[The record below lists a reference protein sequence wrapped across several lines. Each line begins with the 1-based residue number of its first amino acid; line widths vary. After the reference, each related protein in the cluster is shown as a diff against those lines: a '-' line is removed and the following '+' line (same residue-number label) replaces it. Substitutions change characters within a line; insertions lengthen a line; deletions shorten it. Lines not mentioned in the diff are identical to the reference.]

1 LSEVKTA
8 DATALEQ
15 NRHKWRMT
23 MDITH
28 TIVPKSDQLNADSFM
43 GGPKTYT
50 VAKVTA
56 NEGSA
61 DQPINIYFEGEPLV
75 FRPCKSMRRVIV
87 KIWGPDA
94 SKYAGRGMTLYR
106 DPKVKWGGMEVG
118 GIRIS
123 HMSGLEKAE
132 VMALTETRA
141 QRKPYTVQPLKI
153 EAAKPKVDKAAQ
165 VAAAIIERIADAMD
179 VGEVENDPKV
189 IEQRAWLVKNRPELA
204 EQVDAAFNNISEG
217 AE

>member
-1 LSEVKTA
+1 
-8 DATALEQ
+8 
-15 NRHKWRMT
+15 

-43 GGPKTYT
+43 GGPQTYT

-94 SKYAGRGMTLYR
+94 AKYAGRAMTLYR

-123 HMSGLEKAE
+123 HMTGLEKAE

-141 QRKPYTVQPLKI
+141 QRKPYTVLPLKI
-153 EAAKPKVDKAAQ
+153 DTPAPKPDRAVLMAEALID
-165 VAAAIIERIADAMD
+165 RIRTEDLDAF
-179 VGEVENDPKV
+179 ENDPKV
-189 IEQRAWLVKNRPELA
+189 IEQRAWLAKNRPELSA
-204 EQVDAAFNNISEG
+204 QVDAAILEAATLEG

>member
-1 LSEVKTA
+1 
-8 DATALEQ
+8 
-15 NRHKWRMT
+15 

-43 GGPKTYT
+43 GGSKTYT

-94 SKYAGRGMTLYR
+94 SKYAGSSMTLYR

-123 HMSGLEKAE
+123 HMTGLDKAE

-141 QRKPYTVQPLKI
+141 ARKPYTVQPLKV
-153 EAAKPKVDKAAQ
+153 APKIDKVAEGVAELIDRIRNATDIDQ
-165 VAAAIIERIADAMD
+165 VE
-179 VGEVENDPKV
+179 GDPSVVK
-189 IEQRAWLVKNRPELA
+189 QRAWLVKNRPELA
-204 EQVDAAFNNISEG
+204 AQVDAAFNNITEG

>member
-1 LSEVKTA
+1 
-8 DATALEQ
+8 
-15 NRHKWRMT
+15 

-94 SKYAGRGMTLYR
+94 SKYAGRAMTLYR

-123 HMSGLEKAE
+123 HMSGLERAE

-141 QRKPYTVQPLKI
+141 QRKPYTVQPLKV
-153 EAAKPKVDKAAQ
+153 APTVDK
-165 VAAAIIERIADAMD
+165 VAEGVAELIERIRTATDKD
-179 VGEVENDPKV
+179 EIEGDPSVVK
-189 IEQRAWLVKNRPELA
+189 QRAWLVKNRPDLA
-204 EQVDAAFNNISEG
+204 AQVDAAFNETLETEG

>member
-1 LSEVKTA
+1 
-8 DATALEQ
+8 
-15 NRHKWRMT
+15 

-43 GGPKTYT
+43 GGPITYT

-87 KIWGPDA
+87 KIWGPNA
-94 SKYAGRGMTLYR
+94 SKYAGRAMTLYR

-123 HMSGLEKAE
+123 HMTGLDKPE

-141 QRKPYTVQPLKI
+141 QRKPYTVQPLKV
-153 EAAKPKVDKAAQ
+153 EAPAPKVDKAAKLAETLIDR
-165 VAAAIIERIADAMD
+165 VRTEDLN
-179 VGEVENDPKV
+179 VFENDPKV
-189 IEQRAWLVKNRPELA
+189 IEQRAWLAKNRPELSA
-204 EQVDAAFNNISEG
+204 EVDAAITEATLMEG

>member
-1 LSEVKTA
+1 
-8 DATALEQ
+8 
-15 NRHKWRMT
+15 

-43 GGPKTYT
+43 GGPKTYM

-94 SKYAGRGMTLYR
+94 SKYAGRAMTLYR

-123 HMSGLEKAE
+123 HMSGLERAE

-141 QRKPYTVQPLKI
+141 QRKPYTVQPLKVAPTI
-153 EAAKPKVDKAAQ
+153 DKVAEG
-165 VAAAIIERIADAMD
+165 VAELIERIRTATDKD
-179 VGEVENDPKV
+179 EIEGDPSVVK
-189 IEQRAWLVKNRPELA
+189 QRAWLVKNRPDLA
-204 EQVDAAFNNISEG
+204 AQVDDAFNATPETEG

>member
-1 LSEVKTA
+1 V
-8 DATALEQ
+8 
-15 NRHKWRMT
+15 
-23 MDITH
+23 DITH

-94 SKYAGRGMTLYR
+94 SKYTGSSMTLYR

-123 HMSGLEKAE
+123 HMTGLDKPE

-141 QRKPYTVQPLKI
+141 ARKPYTVKPLVV
-153 EAAKPKVDKAAQ
+153 EAAAPKPDRAAKLAEALIDR
-165 VAAAIIERIADAMD
+165 VRTEDIDAFEADA
-179 VGEVENDPKV
+179 KV
-189 IEQRAWLVKNRPELA
+189 IEQRAWLAKNRPELSA
-204 EQVDAAFNNISEG
+204 QIDAAITEATLMG

>member
-1 LSEVKTA
+1 
-8 DATALEQ
+8 
-15 NRHKWRMT
+15 

-43 GGPKTYT
+43 GGPKTYA

-94 SKYAGRGMTLYR
+94 SQYAGRAMTLYR

-123 HMSGLEKAE
+123 HMTGLEKAE

-153 EAAKPKVDKAAQ
+153 EAAAAKADRA
-165 VAAAIIERIADAMD
+165 VKLAETLIDRVRTEDLDAF
-179 VGEVENDPKV
+179 EADPKV
-189 IEQRAWLVKNRPELA
+189 IEQRAWLTKNRPELSA
-204 EQVDAAFNNISEG
+204 QVDAAILEAATLEG

>member
-1 LSEVKTA
+1 
-8 DATALEQ
+8 
-15 NRHKWRMT
+15 

-28 TIVPKSDQLNADSFM
+28 TIVPKSDQLNADSFV

-94 SKYAGRGMTLYR
+94 SKYGGRGMTLYR

-123 HMSGLEKAE
+123 HMTGLEKAE

-141 QRKPYTVQPLKI
+141 ARKPYTVQPLKV
-153 EAAKPKVDKAAQ
+153 EQAAPKVDKAAKL
-165 VAAAIIERIADAMD
+165 AETLIDRIRTEDVDAFEADA
-179 VGEVENDPKV
+179 KV
-189 IEQRAWLVKNRPELA
+189 IEQRAWLAKNRPELSA
-204 EQVDAAFNNISEG
+204 QVDAAITEATLMEG

>member
-1 LSEVKTA
+1 
-8 DATALEQ
+8 
-15 NRHKWRMT
+15 

-94 SKYAGRGMTLYR
+94 SKYAGRSMTLYR

-123 HMSGLEKAE
+123 HMTGLDKPE

-141 QRKPYTVQPLKI
+141 QRKPYTVQPLKV
-153 EAAKPKVDKAAQ
+153 EAAAPKVDKAAKLAETLIDR
-165 VAAAIIERIADAMD
+165 VRTEDLN
-179 VGEVENDPKV
+179 VFENDPKV
-189 IEQRAWLVKNRPELA
+189 IEQRAWLAKNRPELSA
-204 EQVDAAFNNISEG
+204 EVDAAITEATLMEG

>member
-1 LSEVKTA
+1 
-8 DATALEQ
+8 
-15 NRHKWRMT
+15 

-43 GGPKTYT
+43 GGPITYT

-94 SKYAGRGMTLYR
+94 SKYAGRSMTLYR

-123 HMSGLEKAE
+123 HMTGLDKPE

-153 EAAKPKVDKAAQ
+153 EAPAPKEDRAVLMAEALIDRARTEDLNAFE
-165 VAAAIIERIADAMD
+165 A
-179 VGEVENDPKV
+179 DPKV
-189 IEQRAWLVKNRPELA
+189 IEQRAWLAKKRPDLSA
-204 EQVDAAFNNISEG
+204 QVDAAILDAATLEG

>member
-1 LSEVKTA
+1 
-8 DATALEQ
+8 
-15 NRHKWRMT
+15 

-94 SKYAGRGMTLYR
+94 SKYGGRSMTLYR

-123 HMSGLEKAE
+123 HMTGLEKAE

-141 QRKPYTVQPLKI
+141 QRKPYTVKPLVLETKI
-153 EAAKPKVDKAAQ
+153 DKVAEGVAELIDRIMKATD
-165 VAAAIIERIADAMD
+165 IDEIE
-179 VGEVENDPKV
+179 GDPSVVK
-189 IEQRAWLVKNRPELA
+189 QRAWLVKNRPELA
-204 EQVDAAFNNISEG
+204 AQVDAAFNNITEG

>member
-1 LSEVKTA
+1 
-8 DATALEQ
+8 
-15 NRHKWRMT
+15 

-94 SKYAGRGMTLYR
+94 SKYGGRGMTLYR

-123 HMSGLEKAE
+123 HMTGLEKAE

-141 QRKPYTVQPLKI
+141 ARKPYTVQPLKV
-153 EAAKPKVDKAAQ
+153 EQAAPKVDKAAKL
-165 VAAAIIERIADAMD
+165 AETLIDRIRTEDVDAFEADA
-179 VGEVENDPKV
+179 KV
-189 IEQRAWLVKNRPELA
+189 IEQRAWLAKNRPELSA
-204 EQVDAAFNNISEG
+204 QVDAAITEATLMEG

>member
-1 LSEVKTA
+1 
-8 DATALEQ
+8 
-15 NRHKWRMT
+15 

-94 SKYAGRGMTLYR
+94 SKYTGRAMTLYR

-141 QRKPYTVQPLKI
+141 QRKPYTVQPLKVAPTI
-153 EAAKPKVDKAAQ
+153 DKVAEGVAELIDRIMKAPDK
-165 VAAAIIERIADAMD
+165 D
-179 VGEVENDPKV
+179 EVEGDPSVVK
-189 IEQRAWLVKNRPELA
+189 QRAWLVKNRPELA
-204 EQVDAAFNNISEG
+204 AQVDAAFNNITEG

>member
-1 LSEVKTA
+1 
-8 DATALEQ
+8 
-15 NRHKWRMT
+15 

-28 TIVPKSDQLNADSFM
+28 TIVPKSDQINADSLM
-43 GGPKTYT
+43 GGPITYT

-56 NEGSA
+56 NEGNGE
-61 DQPINIYFEGEPLV
+61 QPVNVFFEGEPLV
-75 FRPCKSMRRVIV
+75 FRPCKSMRRVMV

-94 SKYAGRGMTLYR
+94 SKYVGKSMTLYR

-123 HMSGLEKAE
+123 HMTGLDKPE
-132 VMALTETRA
+132 VIALTETRSA
-141 QRKPYTVQPLKI
+141 RKPYTVQPLKI
-153 EAAKPKVDKAAQ
+153 EPAKPKVDKAAA
-165 VAAAIIERIADAMD
+165 VAAAIIGRIADAMD

-204 EQVDAAFNNISEG
+204 AQVDAAFNNITEG

>member
-1 LSEVKTA
+1 MSNTA

-15 NRHKWRMT
+15 DRHKWRREMVDMT
-23 MDITH
+23 A
-28 TIVPKSDQLNADSFM
+28 TIVPRSDQLNADSFM
-43 GGPKTYT
+43 SGPKTYT
-50 VAKVTA
+50 VERVTG
-56 NEGSA
+56 NEGNA
-61 DQPINIYFEGEPLV
+61 DQPVNFHFEGEPLV

-123 HMSGLEKAE
+123 HMTGLEKAE

-141 QRKPYTVQPLKI
+141 QRKPYTVKPLVI
-153 EAAKPKVDKAAQ
+153 EAKVDK
-165 VAAAIIERIADAMD
+165 VAEGVAELIERIRNAPDKD
-179 VGEVENDPKV
+179 EVEGDPSVVK
-189 IEQRAWLVKNRPELA
+189 QRAWLVKNRPDLA
-204 EQVDAAFNNISEG
+204 EQVDAAFNNITEG

>member
-1 LSEVKTA
+1 
-8 DATALEQ
+8 
-15 NRHKWRMT
+15 

-94 SKYAGRGMTLYR
+94 SKYAGRLMTLYR

-123 HMSGLEKAE
+123 HMTGLDKPE

-141 QRKPYTVQPLKI
+141 QRKPYTVQPLKV
-153 EAAKPKVDKAAQ
+153 EAAAAKVDKAAKLAETLIDR
-165 VAAAIIERIADAMD
+165 VRTEDLN
-179 VGEVENDPKV
+179 VFENDPKV
-189 IEQRAWLVKNRPELA
+189 IEQRAWLAKNRPELSA
-204 EQVDAAFNNISEG
+204 EVDAAITEATLMEG

>member
-1 LSEVKTA
+1 
-8 DATALEQ
+8 
-15 NRHKWRMT
+15 

-28 TIVPKSDQLNADSFM
+28 TIAPKSDQLNADSFM
-43 GGPKTYT
+43 GGPQTYT

-94 SKYAGRGMTLYR
+94 AKYEGRAMTLYR

-123 HMSGLEKAE
+123 HMTGLEKAE

-153 EAAKPKVDKAAQ
+153 DTPAPKPDRAVNLAEALID
-165 VAAAIIERIADAMD
+165 RIRTEDLDAF
-179 VGEVENDPKV
+179 ENDPKV
-189 IEQRAWLVKNRPELA
+189 IEQRAWLAKNRPELSA
-204 EQVDAAFNNISEG
+204 QVDAAILEASNLMG

>member
-1 LSEVKTA
+1 
-8 DATALEQ
+8 
-15 NRHKWRMT
+15 

-94 SKYAGRGMTLYR
+94 SKYAGSSMTLYR

-123 HMSGLEKAE
+123 HMTGLEKAE

-141 QRKPYTVQPLKI
+141 ARKPYTVKPLTVETKI
-153 EAAKPKVDKAAQ
+153 DKVAEGVAELIDRIHRATDK
-165 VAAAIIERIADAMD
+165 D
-179 VGEVENDPKV
+179 EVEGDPSVVK
-189 IEQRAWLVKNRPELA
+189 QRAWLVKNRPELA
-204 EQVDAAFNNISEG
+204 AQVDAAFNNITEG

>member
-1 LSEVKTA
+1 
-8 DATALEQ
+8 
-15 NRHKWRMT
+15 
-23 MDITH
+23 MDISH

-87 KIWGPDA
+87 KVWGPDA
-94 SKYAGRGMTLYR
+94 GQYAGRSLTLYR

-123 HMSGLEKAE
+123 HMTGLEKAE
-132 VMALTETRA
+132 IIALTETRA

-153 EAAKPKVDKAAQ
+153 ETPAPKEDRAVLMANALIDRART
-165 VAAAIIERIADAMD
+165 EDLDAF
-179 VGEVENDPKV
+179 EADPKV
-189 IEQRAWLVKNRPELA
+189 IEQRAWLAKKRPDLSA
-204 EQVDAAFNNISEG
+204 QVDAAILDAATLEG

>member
-1 LSEVKTA
+1 M
-8 DATALEQ
+8 D
-15 NRHKWRMT
+15 MT
-23 MDITH
+23 P
-28 TIVPKSDQLNADSFM
+28 TIVPRSDQLNADSFV

-50 VAKVTA
+50 VERVTG
-56 NEGSA
+56 NEGNA
-61 DQPINIYFEGEPLV
+61 DQPVNFHFEGEPLV

-94 SKYAGRGMTLYR
+94 AKYAGRAMTLYR

-123 HMSGLEKAE
+123 HMTGLEKAE

-153 EAAKPKVDKAAQ
+153 DTPAPKPDRAVLMAEALID
-165 VAAAIIERIADAMD
+165 RIRTEDLDAF
-179 VGEVENDPKV
+179 ENDPKV
-189 IEQRAWLVKNRPELA
+189 IEQRAWLAKNRPELSA
-204 EQVDAAFNNISEG
+204 QVDAAILEAATLEG

>member
-1 LSEVKTA
+1 
-8 DATALEQ
+8 
-15 NRHKWRMT
+15 

-94 SKYAGRGMTLYR
+94 SKYAGRSMTLYR

-123 HMSGLEKAE
+123 HMTGLDKPE

-141 QRKPYTVQPLKI
+141 QRKPYTVQPLKV
-153 EAAKPKVDKAAQ
+153 EAAAAKVDKAAKLAETLIDR
-165 VAAAIIERIADAMD
+165 VRTEDLN
-179 VGEVENDPKV
+179 VFENDPKV
-189 IEQRAWLVKNRPELA
+189 IEQRAWLAKNRPELSA
-204 EQVDAAFNNISEG
+204 EVDAAITEATLMEG